1 MLPDARDA
9 GYLLDMLQH
18 AQGVARAV
26 RGRTFKDYAADEDLQ
41 LAVERRIEIIG
52 EAAGRVSEAFRDAH
66 PEVPWRKIVA
76 QRNILAHEYGEIED
90 EIMWDVAT
98 ISIPELIRL
107 LDPLIP
113 APPEEKQ

>member
-1 MLPDARDA
+1 MLPDTRDA

-18 AQGVARAV
+18 AEGVVRAV
-26 RGRTFKDYAADEDLQ
+26 ERHAFDDYAADEDLR

-52 EAAGRVSEAFRDAH
+52 EAARRISETFQKAH

-90 EIMWDVAT
+90 EILWDVAT
-98 ISIPELIRL
+98 VSVPELLRL
-107 LDPLIP
+107 LEPLV
-113 APPEEKQ
+113 PPLEDEG

>member
-1 MLPDARDA
+1 MLPDTRDA

-18 AQGVARAV
+18 AEGVVRAV
-26 RGRTFKDYAADEDLQ
+26 ERHAFDDYAADEDLR

-52 EAAGRVSEAFRDAH
+52 EAARRISETFQKAH

-98 ISIPELIRL
+98 VSVPELLRL
-107 LDPLIP
+107 LEPLV
-113 APPEEKQ
+113 PPLEDEG